1 MEPVSRR
8 SFLSKGSLG
17 AVGAIGALSAGPL
30 ALAGVTGSAEPSLT
44 EEEVSALTGPLFVH
58 VRDVASGEIE
68 VLVDEASVV
77 FKDPSLVARMLRA
90 SK

>member
-17 AVGAIGALSAGPL
+17 AVGAIGALSAGPV
-30 ALAGVTGSAEPSLT
+30 ALAAMASGVEEPLSD
-44 EEEVSALTGPLFVH
+44 EEVSALTGPLFLH
-58 VRDVASGEIE
+58 VRDAASGEIE
-68 VLVDEASVV
+68 VLVDESSVV
-77 FKDPSLVARMLRA
+77 FKDPALVARMLRA